1 MATQNTTEYG
11 RETDPR
17 TNGMLS
23 VYQNAS
29 PLFIMRWNLTAAAGV
44 DGEIINL
51 RQLPAGRV
59 IVYPR
64 LSYFQCDA
72 LGASRVLDVGTAAYT
87 DEAGNAVAAAANAY
101 DNDVSVASAA
111 NLQLGSNAAAGSGGI
126 FEYNSRSGVTVQA
139 LITGGT
145 VPVGTKFNG
154 FLVVSFPGG
163 I

>member
-29 PLFIMRWNLTAAAGV
+29 PLFIMRFNLTAALGV

-51 RQLPAGRV
+51 RQLPPGRV

-64 LSYFQCDA
+64 LSYLQCDA
-72 LGASRVLDVGTAAYT
+72 LGASRVVAVGTDAYT
-87 DEAGNAVAAAANAY
+87 DEAGSAVAAAINSWDSAI
-101 DNDVSVASAA
+101 SVASAV
-111 NLQLGSNAAAGSGGI
+111 NLQLGASAAAGSGGI
-126 FEYNSRSGVTVQA
+126 FEYNSRSGVIIRAT
-139 LITGGT
+139 ITGGT
-145 VPVGTKFNG
+145 VPAATKFNG
-154 FLVVSFPGG
+154 FIVVSYPGG